1 MERRKFLTG
10 LGVSTLGAAGIGTVA
25 AQFGQ
30 AANTAQEI
38 TREEFDALKKK
49 YDDLDGRT
57 KLMIRGML
65 ILVGLD
71 ILLI

>member
-1 MERRKFLTG
+1 MA
-10 LGVSTLGAAGIGTVA
+10 S
-25 AQFGQ
+25 QFGQ
-30 AANTAQEI
+30 AASNAQEI

-57 KLMIRGML
+57 KLMMRGML
-65 ILVGLD
+65 LLLGLD

>member
-1 MERRKFLTG
+1 MERRKFLRS
-10 LGVSTLGAAGIGTVA
+10 LSVSTLGIAGIGA
-25 AQFGQ
+25 MASQFGQ
-30 AANTAQEI
+30 AASNAQEI

-57 KLMIRGML
+57 KLMMRGML
-65 ILVGLD
+65 LLLGLD